1 MTRESLLIL
10 PDTNLADLLTLERS
24 FFFSLA
30 RMVLILPGV
39 SGTVAMNW
47 MCWPHVVAKCARSQI
62 EGGGHDDGE
71 CFARERCAEQRE
83 GLVHVEVWK
92 CVRIALELLVALR
105 SPSCLAAVRGDGRRS
120 DSIRRP
126 SHSHSFAAIAS
137 VSRWVSRTRPPPPH
151 LSSLV
156 RGQPQ
161 RLHLLAH
168 LEVPQRVALEPDAPP
183 ARLNLGP
190 EPVVERDR
198 LGVPVQH
205 LRERE
210 GRSRRRRSRWSGC
223 RGKESGMSR
232 RCGPSLTSYLDQDL
246 TSQHSLL
253 LPVSLA
259 CFTQHSMSLFPTP
272 ADLCSG
278 FT

>member
-1 MTRESLLIL
+1 MVNASLV
-10 PDTNLADLLTLERS
+10 R
-24 FFFSLA
+24 
-30 RMVLILPGV
+30 G
-39 SGTVAMNW
+39 
-47 MCWPHVVAKCARSQI
+47 ARSS
-62 EGGGHDDGE
+62 
-71 CFARERCAEQRE
+71 ARA
-83 GLVHVEVWK
+83 LSVWK

-105 SPSCLAAVRGDGRRS
+105 SPSCLAAGRGDGRRS
-120 DSIRRP
+120 DPEALPLPLLCCHCLCLAVGLPHPATS
-126 SHSHSFAAIAS
+126 
-137 VSRWVSRTRPPPPH
+137 PPPH
-151 LSSLV
+151 LSSRV

-205 LRERE
+205 LRERA
-210 GRSRRRRSRWSGC
+210 GRTRRRRSSWSGC
-223 RGKESGMSR
+223 RGKESGISR

>member
-30 RMVLILPGV
+30 RTMLILPGV

-83 GLVHVEVWK
+83 GLVRVEVWK

-105 SPSCLAAVRGDGRRS
+105 SPSCLAAGRGDGRRS
-120 DSIRRP
+120 DPIRRP

-137 VSRWVSRTRPPPPH
+137 VSRWVSRTRPRHHRHTFPH
-151 LSSLV
+151 
-156 RGQPQ
+156 
-161 RLHLLAH
+161 
-168 LEVPQRVALEPDAPP
+168 
-183 ARLNLGP
+183 
-190 EPVVERDR
+190 
-198 LGVPVQH
+198 
-205 LRERE
+205 
-210 GRSRRRRSRWSGC
+210 W
-223 RGKESGMSR
+223 
-232 RCGPSLTSYLDQDL
+232 CGGSPNACTSSLTSKSRSASPSSL
-246 TSQHSLL
+246 THLQLVLIWAPSL
-253 LPVSLA
+253 S
-259 CFTQHSMSLFPTP
+259 
-272 ADLCSG
+272 
-278 FT
+278 

>member
-30 RMVLILPGV
+30 MLILPGV

-47 MCWPHVVAKCARSQI
+47 MCWPHVVAKCGRSQI
-62 EGGGHDDGE
+62 EEEGHDDGE
-71 CFARERCAEQRE
+71 CYARERCAEQRE
-83 GLVHVEVWK
+83 GLVRVEVWK

-105 SPSCLAAVRGDGRRS
+105 SPSCLAAGRGDGRRS
-120 DSIRRP
+120 DPIRRP
-126 SHSHSFAAIAS
+126 SHSFAAIAS
-137 VSRWVSRTRPPPPH
+137 VSRWVSRTTSPPPH

-156 RGQPQ
+156 WGQPQ

-168 LEVPQRVALEPDAPP
+168 LKVPQRVALEPDAPP
-183 ARLNLGP
+183 ARLNVGP

-205 LRERE
+205 LRE
-210 GRSRRRRSRWSGC
+210 SG
-223 RGKESGMSR
+223 EN
-232 RCGPSLTSYLDQDL
+232 TS
-246 TSQHSLL
+246 T
-253 LPVSLA
+253 
-259 CFTQHSMSLFPTP
+259 TQQLGW
-272 ADLCSG
+272 L
-278 FT
+278 